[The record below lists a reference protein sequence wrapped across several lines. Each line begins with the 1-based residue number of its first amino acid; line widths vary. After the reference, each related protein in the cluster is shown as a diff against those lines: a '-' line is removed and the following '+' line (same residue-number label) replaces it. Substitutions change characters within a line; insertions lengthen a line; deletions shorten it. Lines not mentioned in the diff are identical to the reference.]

1 MARELK
7 FEGIFGSSCGRPFKK
22 KEYVKKMDDA
32 KKSKMWKDA
41 LQDVPKYKW
50 VEL

>member
-1 MARELK
+1 
-7 FEGIFGSSCGRPFKK
+7 
-22 KEYVKKMDDA
+22 MDDA
-32 KKSKMWKDA
+32 KKSKLWKDA